1 MIISDASL
9 DRKRTGEAEIAVA
22 LTDAEGRGEE
32 NDAGNGAQERGPT
45 GYGMQALAK
54 KHDCSHSTAHSHA
67 FNSGHV
73 EHVIM
78 QLNAQ
83 CLIVLGRARIAKGE
97 KEEEGRGRGGAS
109 NNSVGGACFT
119 SYLVKK
125 ISLSRCT
132 TANGRT
138 TTQLQGI
145 SLFPKL
151 FSGRTKKRERTGG
164 ERKEEGT
171 V

>member
-9 DRKRTGEAEIAVA
+9 DRRRKGEAEIAVA

-54 KHDCSHSTAHSHA
+54 KHDCTHSTAQSHA
-67 FNSGHV
+67 FNFGHV
-73 EHVIM
+73 EHVRM

-97 KEEEGRGRGGAS
+97 KEEEGHGGGAS
-109 NNSVGGACFT
+109 NNSVGGAVGRALRPT
-119 SYLVKK
+119 S
-125 ISLSRCT
+125 
-132 TANGRT
+132 
-138 TTQLQGI
+138 
-145 SLFPKL
+145 
-151 FSGRTKKRERTGG
+151 
-164 ERKEEGT
+164 
-171 V
+171 